1 LIDQRGTETIMTELA
16 GTPILVSGG
25 AGYIGSHVVHS
36 LKQAGFAPIVL
47 DSLINGHAWA
57 TVSASAFRQG
67 DIANV
72 DLVRELCREFKPV
85 AAMHFAAFIEVGE
98 SVGNPAKYLENN
110 RDKAS
115 VFFDTLANEGVDK
128 IVFSSTAAV
137 YGETLG
143 NEPITEE
150 QPTRPINPYGQS
162 KLEAEQLLQGIASV
176 RSVILRYFNVAGA
189 ATDVAIGEAHF
200 PETHLLPRIIL
211 PLIGAPADIQQAL
224 GLGQGFKIFGDDH
237 ATRDGTAIRDY
248 LHVLDLADAHI
259 SALKYLLNDGASS
272 KFNLGSGSGYSV
284 KEIVDATRQTLGRP
298 EFAPAVAPRRDG
310 DPATLVASS
319 IKAMKVLGWRARRDI
334 ADMIKS
340 AAHWHKTEQYQSSI
354 RAKADLL

>member
-1 LIDQRGTETIMTELA
+1 MTEFA
-16 GTPILVSGG
+16 GSPILVSGG
-25 AGYIGSHVVHS
+25 AGYIGSHVVHR
-36 LKQAGFAPIVL
+36 LKLAGFKPLVL

-57 TVSASAFRQG
+57 TVSASAFRRG
-67 DIANV
+67 DIADV
-72 DLVRELCREFKPV
+72 ELVRELCQEFKPV

-110 RDKAS
+110 RDKAGI
-115 VFFDTLANEGVDK
+115 FFDTLAKEGIDR

-143 NEPITEE
+143 DAPITEE

-189 ATDVAIGEAHF
+189 ASDVAIGEAHF
-200 PETHLLPRIIL
+200 PESHLLPRIIL
-211 PLIGAPADIQQAL
+211 PLIDAPADIQQAL
-224 GLGQGFKIFGDDH
+224 GLEQGFKIFGDDH

-259 SALKYLLNDGASS
+259 SALTYLLNGGENN

-284 KEIVDATRQTLGRP
+284 MQIVEAARQTLGRP
-298 EFAPAVAPRRDG
+298 DFAPTVVSRRHG
-310 DPATLVASS
+310 DPAMLVASS
-319 IKAMKVLGWRARRDI
+319 EKAQSILGWKPSRGVG
-334 ADMIKS
+334 DMIRS
-340 AAHWHKTEQYQSSI
+340 AAAWHQSPLYKDTI
-354 RAKADLL
+354 RKKADA